1 MPPRPE
7 EQIELPRWFREWRTQ
22 HFNDWAP
29 LYARISHLS
38 SVTWSLSETLAW
50 VGLVVLLLL
59 GFLMLLRG
67 SISLRDTLARILPDQ
82 LVAAF
87 TMQPEKPAPAA
98 SGRSPGL
105 RRSLDKA
112 WTELKSS
119 PSLASESP
127 RYFGMGSGKE
137 EVRAVQ
143 GAPTRSTDTV
153 WTYGRSEVYFAG
165 DRVVGWRIAPGYPLK
180 AR

>member
-1 MPPRPE
+1 M
-7 EQIELPRWFREWRTQ
+7 PRWFKEWRTQ

-29 LYARISHLS
+29 LYARISQLS

-50 VGLVVLLLL
+50 IGLVVLLFL

-67 SISLRDTLARILPDQ
+67 SISVRDALARILPDQ

-87 TMQPEKPAPAA
+87 TVQPEKLAPAA
-98 SGRSPGL
+98 SGQSPGL
-105 RRSLDKA
+105 RRKLDKA

-119 PSLASESP
+119 PSPVSESP
-127 RYFGMGSGKE
+127 RYFSMGSSKE
-137 EVRAVQ
+137 EVRAIQ
-143 GAPTRSTDTV
+143 GIPTRATDTDTV

-180 AR
+180 VR